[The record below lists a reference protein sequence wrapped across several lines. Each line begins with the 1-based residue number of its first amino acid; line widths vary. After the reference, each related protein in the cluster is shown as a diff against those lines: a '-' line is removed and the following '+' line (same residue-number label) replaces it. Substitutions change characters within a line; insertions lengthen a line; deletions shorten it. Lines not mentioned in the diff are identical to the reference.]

1 MAENLSL
8 MEQHNNQ
15 QAVLI
20 SMGDAPMASSA
31 GAVVALSVDLSVGV
45 GGVPCSEPVDD
56 CAEKCFGPELSS
68 TVIPPDD
75 ISSDASDADI
85 LPNGVTTPTVPHRHQ
100 ASSISAIPR
109 VADAVPSPILVDS
122 SKPLNMFAATF
133 ACFPTDDNTR
143 LPATPST

>member
-1 MAENLSL
+1 
-8 MEQHNNQ
+8 
-15 QAVLI
+15 
-20 SMGDAPMASSA
+20 MGDAPMASSA

-85 LPNGVTTPTVPHRHQ
+85 LPDGVTTPTVP
-100 ASSISAIPR
+100 
-109 VADAVPSPILVDS
+109 VPTP
-122 SKPLNMFAATF
+122 
-133 ACFPTDDNTR
+133 
-143 LPATPST
+143 TPSVIRICDTPGCRRRPESDPCGLQQVSQHICCDM